1 MFENKVVLVTG
12 ASGGIGECIAKKFAA
27 DGAKVA
33 AHYNSNEEAA
43 KALKEEI
50 EAAGGIC
57 EIFQCNIVANDQVRD
72 MVDDIVAKLGG
83 LDVLVN
89 NAGVALDA
97 RIHKMPEEYFDKT
110 MAINVKGTWNTC
122 QHVIPYMMEQGRG
135 AIVNISS
142 ISGVVGNIGQSAYSS
157 SKAAVNAMAK
167 TLAKETAGNGI
178 RVNSVAPGF
187 IEVGMS
193 KQVPEKLKERIVS
206 GIPMARTGKGE
217 EIADAVMF
225 LASDKASYITG
236 QVLQV
241 NGGWDM

>member
-1 MFENKVVLVTG
+1 MFENKIVLVTG
-12 ASGGIGECIAKKFAA
+12 ASGGIGKCIAKKFAA

-33 AHYNSNEEAA
+33 AHYNSNEAAA
-43 KALKEEI
+43 KELKAEI
-50 EAAGGIC
+50 EADGGVC
-57 EIFQCNIVANDQVRD
+57 EIFQCNIVDNGQVKT
-72 MVDDIVAKLGG
+72 MIDDVIAKLGG

-89 NAGVALDA
+89 NAGVAMDA
-97 RIHKMPEEYFDKT
+97 RIQKMPEEYFDKT
-110 MAINVKGTWNTC
+110 MAINVKGTWNAS
-122 QHVIPYMMEQGRG
+122 QHAVAHMIEQGSG

-142 ISGVVGNIGQSAYSS
+142 ISGVIGNIGQSAYAS
-157 SKAAVNAMAK
+157 SKAAVNGMAK
-167 TLAKETAGNGI
+167 TLARETAGKGV

-193 KQVPEKLKERIVS
+193 SQVAEKLKERIVS
-206 GIPMARTGKGE
+206 GIPMGRTGKGE